1 MPSKTVIYRLVTSL
15 LWALALWH
23 SWTCR
28 GLFVDG
34 SAFVVEI
41 VRRDWFF
48 DFYDPRLY
56 AMILGQIPV
65 IIAVKLGVTDLQW
78 LARLL
83 SLGLFGLPTI
93 FYHAALHRAR
103 NDGVL
108 MGAVLAAI
116 AIVFFTTS
124 FFIVGEYNTI
134 YGIAVMVAVR
144 LATAERLTLQDGI
157 VLALTGILAI
167 RTYEAAVHLGP
178 LLAAMVCWRLWVL
191 RDRQPLRLEAQVTGV
206 LYLVAAGGFLAGCVV
221 AYNSIVYPFSESHLD
236 ESINQIHFFW
246 QNMQFMLSMVAAL
259 TLGIW
264 ALLKPAD
271 LLQAKP
277 YLWAGVWIVLLAL
290 SPLLAVGENLVRPLA
305 KSQYVARALSGGV
318 IAGIVVSIW
327 LYASRFGHTLAVM
340 KMLRMPEVGRRF
352 LAFTGVL
359 FLGLFPSDLY
369 LTATWSGYL
378 NAFIATVRSNSG
390 IVAFEDTPLSTRPHS
405 LLVENWTLPSAS
417 LVLRSKEGDGIVVP
431 PRDFTDWQPFK
442 AAEWYPDLGRFFW
455 RK

>member
-65 IIAVKLGVTDLQW
+65 IIALKLGVTDLQW
-78 LARLL
+78 LSRLL

-103 NDGVL
+103 HDGVL

-191 RDRQPLRLEAQVTGV
+191 RDRQPLRLEALVTGV

-318 IAGIVVSIW
+318 IAGIVV
-327 LYASRFGHTLAVM
+327 
-340 KMLRMPEVGRRF
+340 
-352 LAFTGVL
+352 
-359 FLGLFPSDLY
+359 
-369 LTATWSGYL
+369 
-378 NAFIATVRSNSG
+378 
-390 IVAFEDTPLSTRPHS
+390 
-405 LLVENWTLPSAS
+405 
-417 LVLRSKEGDGIVVP
+417 
-431 PRDFTDWQPFK
+431 
-442 AAEWYPDLGRFFW
+442 
-455 RK
+455 

>member
-1 MPSKTVIYRLVTSL
+1 MPSKIVIYRLAASL
-15 LWALALWH
+15 LWAMALWH

-65 IIAVKLGVTDLQW
+65 LIAVKLGVTDLHW

-103 NDGVL
+103 HDDVL
-108 MGAVLAAI
+108 MGAVLAAV

-134 YGIAVMVAVR
+134 YGIAMMVAVR
-144 LATAERLTLQDGI
+144 LATAERLSLQDGI

-191 RDRQPLRLEAQVTGV
+191 RDRQPVQLEALVTGA
-206 LYLVAAGGFLAGCVV
+206 LYLVAVGGFIAGCVV

-271 LLQAKP
+271 LLRLRP
-277 YLWAGVWIVLLAL
+277 YLWAGVWIVVLAL
-290 SPLLAVGENLVRPLA
+290 SPLLAVGDNLVRPLA
-305 KSQYVARALSGGV
+305 KSQYVARALSGGL
-318 IAGIVVSIW
+318 IAGIVITIW
-327 LYASRFGHTLAVM
+327 IYASRSGHTFAVM
-340 KMLRMPEVGRRF
+340 KMLRVPEVGGRF
-352 LAFTGVL
+352 LAFTCAL
-359 FLGLFPSDLY
+359 FLGMLPSDLY
-369 LTATWSGYL
+369 LTATWSGYM
-378 NAFIATVRSNSG
+378 NAFIATVQGNRG
-390 IVAFEDTPLSTRPHS
+390 IVAFEDSPLSTRPHN

-417 LVLRSKEGDGIVVP
+417 LVLRAKEGDGIVVP

-442 AAEWYPDLGRFFW
+442 AAEWHPDLGRFFW